1 MLPSRRLAAISLI
14 VMMLSWPMGLLAQT
28 DTPGASPGAT
38 PTGAGEAQ
46 SVVLPF
52 MDLATDP
59 RRDFYRYATGG
70 WQDHT
75 TIPDDESAYNIYAQ
89 LADLTRDQLLGLLD
103 RLAASDHLVV
113 GTDEWKAVQLFAQ
126 AKDLQ
131 TRNAQ
136 GIAPIQADLA
146 RIDSISTRDEFYA
159 LLREG
164 YVTSTISGLYGL
176 YVQPDY
182 ADSSVYAAWYRGPR
196 LGLPNRD
203 YYWEEE
209 AGTAEIRAAYQAM
222 NVALLEQV
230 GYERERAERAA
241 QQVYDLEKRLA
252 EPLLRP
258 EDWNDPTNYYHPRPV
273 ADVIAANPA
282 FDWPAFLESLGI
294 PELQTVVVTEER
306 YLAAVDAIVAS
317 TDLEILK
324 DYLTLQLLW
333 STANA
338 LSEELGQTTF
348 AFYDQTLGGT
358 KVQRPIE
365 ERALAVVNDTLG
377 FALGKRYVEEY
388 FPPEAKAQIEEMAR
402 YIMASTRDRI
412 SGLAWMSPQT
422 KAAALTKLDT
432 LRFKIGYPERWR
444 TYDGVTI
451 EESLVQTLR
460 SASVAETRRW
470 LDRIGKPV
478 DRDEWLI
485 LPQEVNAYYDPSNNE
500 IVLLAGILQPPFY
513 VYGADLAYNYG
524 ATGMTIGH
532 EITHAYD
539 LGGAQFDA
547 NGNLADW
554 WTEADYAT
562 FGDLTQAVI
571 AQYGAIE
578 VLPGAFVNGDLTLS
592 ENIADLGGLQ
602 IAYDALQLALAD
614 AGDPGLIDGLT
625 PDQRFF
631 IAYAISSV
639 AEAREEALRTQL
651 QTDYHAPLAVR
662 AVQPQRNMDAF
673 FSAFAIEPGDAMYVP
688 PEERIVI
695 W

>member
-1 MLPSRRLAAISLI
+1 MPPSCRLAVVLMVIA
-14 VMMLSWPMGLLAQT
+14 LSWPMGLLAQT
-28 DTPGASPGAT
+28 ATPSASRDASPSE
-38 PTGAGEAQ
+38 AGEHQ

-59 RRDFYRYATGG
+59 RADFYRYATGG
-70 WQDHT
+70 WQDRT
-75 TIPDDESAYNIYAQ
+75 AIPADESAYNIYAQ

-103 RLAASDHLVV
+103 RLADTDHLAV
-113 GTDEWKAVQLFAQ
+113 GSDEWKVVQLFAQ

-136 GIAPIQADLA
+136 GIEPIRAELA
-146 RIDSISTRDEFYA
+146 RIEAVSTREELYR

-164 YVTSTISGLYGL
+164 YLTSNIYGLYGL
-176 YVQPDY
+176 QVQPDY
-182 ADSSVYAAWYRGPR
+182 ADSSVYAAWYSGPW

-203 YYWEEE
+203 YYWGDD
-209 AGTAEIRAAYQAM
+209 AGNEEIRTAYQAM
-222 NVALLEQV
+222 NVALLEHA
-230 GYERERAERAA
+230 GYETARAERAA
-241 QQVYDLEKRLA
+241 QQVYDLETRLA
-252 EPLLRP
+252 EPTLRP
-258 EDWNDPTNYYHPRPV
+258 ADWNDPTNYYHPRPV
-273 ADVIAANPA
+273 SDLIAANPD
-282 FDWPAFLESLGI
+282 FDWPAFLTILGI

-317 TDLEILK
+317 TDLETLK
-324 DYLTLQLLW
+324 DYLTLQVLW
-333 STANA
+333 STAA
-338 LSEELGQTTF
+338 SLSEEMGDITF
-348 AFYDQTLGGT
+348 AFYDRTLGGT
-358 KVQRPIE
+358 EVQRPIE
-365 ERALAVVNDTLG
+365 ERALAMVNDALG
-377 FALGKRYVEEY
+377 FALGKLYVQEY

-402 YIMASTRDRI
+402 YIVAATRDRI
-412 SGLAWMSPQT
+412 DGLAWMSPQT
-422 KAAALTKLDT
+422 KAAALAKLDT
-432 LRFKIGYPERWR
+432 LRLKIGYPERWR
-444 TYDGVTI
+444 TYEEVTI
-451 EESLVQTLR
+451 EESLAQTLL
-460 SASVAETRRW
+460 SASLAETRRW

-485 LPQEVNAYYDPSNNE
+485 LPQEINAYYNPSNNE

-539 LGGAQFDA
+539 QSGSQFDA

-554 WTEADYAT
+554 WTPADHAT
-562 FGDLTQAVI
+562 FDDLTQAVA
-571 AQYGAIE
+571 AQYSSIE
-578 VLPGAFVNGDLTLS
+578 VLPDAFVDGDLTLS

-614 AGDPGLIDGLT
+614 TGDPGLIDGLT

-639 AEAREEALRTQL
+639 AESREEALRSQL
-651 QTDYHAPLAVR
+651 LTDYHAPLAVR
-662 AVQPQRNMDAF
+662 AVQPSRNMDAF
-673 FSAFAIEPGDAMYVP
+673 FAAFAIEPEDPMYVP